1 MFARYFKQVYK
12 FPLHKTP
19 TRNIS
24 FLKNLLNKK
33 TEEAPQS
40 TQAPQSSSTAQP
52 NEAPETTFKTSEQVP
67 PQTENTTQAAPDIS
81 KLEELFKNEYQSQQE
96 LTERPQQTEE
106 EMFPEIPKTRSAQ
119 LQEKVDEELD
129 LPYKLYG
136 NQAKAEAKV

>member
-33 TEEAPQS
+33 PEEAPQQ
-40 TQAPQSSSTAQP
+40 TQAPEPTTTAQP
-52 NEAPETTFKTSEQVP
+52 TEAPQTTSQQVP
-67 PQTENTTQAAPDIS
+67 PPTENPTQDAPDIS
-81 KLEELFKNEYQSQQE
+81 KLEELFKSGLKNEQE
-96 LTERPQQTEE
+96 LAERPQKTEE

-119 LQEKVDEELD
+119 LQEKIDDELD